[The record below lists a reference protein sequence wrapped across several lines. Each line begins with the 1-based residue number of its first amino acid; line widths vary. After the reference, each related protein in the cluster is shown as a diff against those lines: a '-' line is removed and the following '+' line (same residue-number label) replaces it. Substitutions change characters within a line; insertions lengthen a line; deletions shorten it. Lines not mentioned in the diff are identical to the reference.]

1 MKTRVLIP
9 AIWIF
14 FIAATGVFV
23 NSPSLTIWR
32 EMNKAVLTGP
42 YDQLWKKTDSLINKG
57 LPKSA
62 LEIVIKIYQK
72 AKTENNQAQLVKS
85 LLYRIKLQADFQ
97 ENYLEN
103 AIKDLNKELT
113 TAGEPLK
120 QVLHSLLAEC
130 YQTYYSQ
137 NRYLF
142 LNRTET
148 VDFKQD
154 DIKTWD
160 LRKLAEQEIYHY
172 NQSLQNINL
181 LKSTTLNVYDDII
194 VKQKGSKKFRPTLYD
209 FLAHRAIDFYMNE
222 ESGLTEPVYKFEIDK
237 PEYLGTSEEFA
248 RIHMDTRDTFSLKY
262 YATKIFQDLVR
273 SHMNDTKPDALI
285 DAEMKRL
292 KFIRSNSILESKDS
306 LYLQTLKALEK
317 KYAASPASTDI
328 SYEIASYYF
337 TLGNQYNVK
346 KFPQYQGHLKMAL
359 AICNNAIQ
367 HFPDADGTR
376 NCLYLHDQILS
387 FYISVSLENV
397 NVPGKPVLSQISY
410 KNVNKVYYRVSKLSP
425 EKNKDIIELSTTG
438 KMVAEYLKL
447 PVNHKWSVVLPND
460 GDYQKHST
468 EIKIPSLQSG
478 FYVIMTSTDSS
489 FSAKKGKLAYQ
500 TFWVSDVSYITRY
513 NENTTVDFYVMS
525 RATGKP
531 LGNVRATA
539 YINEYSYVK
548 RKYELHKYDTYT
560 TDNNGYFNIPE
571 IKGEA
576 YYKSFILDFTSDND
590 RYMTDN
596 YFYQY
601 KRYEAPATSKK
612 TFFFTDRAI
621 YRPGQTI
628 YFKGILTESEGQST
642 RILPNTPTTVNF
654 YDANWQI
661 ISTLN
666 LTSNEFGSVNG
677 TFTAPQGT
685 LTGQM
690 CITNSWGTYYFSVEE
705 YKRPKFEADFLPV
718 KGSYRA
724 GENITVTGQA
734 TAYAGNTIDGAKVK
748 YRIKRTASFPYR
760 CWWWWYEP
768 SSPELEV
775 TNGETVTD
783 ESGKFSITFNAV
795 PDRSIERK
803 YKPVFY
809 YEVSADITDINGET
823 HPAVTTVGAGYT
835 SIIAGIDL
843 PGQIKLKDKNE
854 FKIFANNLNHQPE
867 QVKGTIKIYKLK
879 DNGRVFCTRKWD
891 IPDKYVMNKNDYAR
905 DFPCFP
911 YDDENMTSKWEK
923 DKKVLEFSFDTR
935 TDTILKLNAGL
946 WDQGYYMA
954 FFETTDKYGEKIETD
969 YQLTAFN
976 PASFD
981 PPDNSALNVIMI
993 KDKGEPGENA
1003 SFVISTKYKDARVLY
1018 EMIYNEKIIESKWLN
1033 LSNEQ
1038 KRIDIPI
1045 KEEYRGNFLINL
1057 VMIRD
1062 NRSYSQS
1069 KIITVPYSNKSIDI
1083 SFASF
1088 RNKLFPG
1095 QKEEWKIILRDKYGA
1110 KLAAEMVATLY
1121 DASLDAFKKNN
1132 WLFNILNYNYYG
1144 RYWQTDL
1151 AFPMGYG
1158 RYYSELPE
1166 SKNYLTSRYY
1176 DQLNWFGFVYNY
1188 GYGWGYGNGQS
1199 VGGAYR
1205 LHSTAYKNVSD
1216 ERSGEEV
1223 DQTVYDSFAE
1233 DKEVTTVAKISG
1245 KKGKVK
1251 AEEKPDT
1258 GKNEGPNKP
1267 YDERNLAG
1275 DGNFGN
1281 VQIRSIMNETAF
1293 FYPDLK
1299 TDDSGNV
1306 VITFTIPEALTK
1318 WKMMGLAHTKD
1329 LKTGSIEKV
1338 LVTQKDLMVVPNP
1351 PRFFR
1356 EGDTMMFTA
1365 KVSNISDKDLDGQ
1378 ARLEFFD
1385 AITMIPVDK
1394 LMGHSTDNSAFS
1406 VKQGQSTVIKWH
1418 IIIPQG
1424 IGAVTYRI
1432 AAKSGNFSDGEGAT
1446 LPVLTNRTLV
1456 TESLPLPINGNQTKQ
1471 FTFTKLLNSASS
1483 STLKNFKLTLEFT
1496 SNPAWY
1502 AIQALPYLI
1511 DYPYECSEQ
1520 TFSRL
1525 YANSI
1530 ASYVVN
1536 SNPKIKAVFDSWK
1549 NMTPDALLSNLEK
1562 NQELKSLI
1570 LEETPWVMEAKG
1582 ESERQKRIALLFD
1595 LNKMANEKA
1604 SALNKLD
1611 KMQTSNGGW
1620 SWFSGGPDDRYIT
1633 QYIVTGFAH
1642 LNHLTGDK
1650 LKTESKAWNMAV
1662 KGVKYLDARIKED
1675 YDDIKKWYP
1684 AKLNENH
1691 LGQTQIQYLYAR
1703 SYFMKDV
1710 EISSSSKEA
1719 FGYFKDQA
1727 NKYWL
1732 KSGIYM
1738 QGMIALALNR
1748 FGIKGTPAAILRSLS
1763 ENALFSDEMGMYW
1776 RDNTRGYYWYESPV
1790 ETQSLFIE
1798 AFSEVTNDAIAV
1810 EKMKIWLLKQKQTQ
1824 DWGNTKATAEAC
1836 YALLLRGTDLLAS
1849 DKLVEVSLGSMK
1861 IDPLKLDNVKVEA
1874 GTGYYKTSWSGGD
1887 VKPEMGN
1894 ITVTKTD
1901 AGVAWGS
1908 VYWQYFENLDK
1919 ITRHETPLQL
1929 DKKLFVERNTPTG
1942 PVIEPITENT
1952 SLKVGDKIK
1961 VRIELRVDRDMEYVH
1976 MKDMRASAFEPL
1988 NVISQYKYQVGLGY
2002 YESTRDA
2009 ATNFFFSYLNKGT
2022 YVFEYSMFVTHSGV
2036 FSNGITTIQCMY
2048 APEFTSHSEGIRV
2061 KVVE

>member
-9 AIWIF
+9 VFWIF
-14 FIAATGVFV
+14 LISATGVFV
-23 NSPSLTIWR
+23 DSPSRHING
-32 EMNKAVLTGP
+32 EMNTHLMAGP
-42 YDQLWKKTDSLINKG
+42 YDQLWKKADSLMNKG

-62 LEIVIKIYQK
+62 LEIVVKIYQK
-72 AKTENNQAQLVKS
+72 AKAENNPAQLVKS
-85 LLYRIKLQADFQ
+85 LLYEIKLKADYQ

-103 AIKDLNKELT
+103 AISDLNKELKS
-113 TAGEPLK
+113 AGEPLK

-137 NRYLF
+137 NRYMF

-160 LRKLAEQEIYHY
+160 LRKLAEKEIYHY
-172 NQSLQNINL
+172 NKSIQNIDL
-181 LKSTTLNVYDDII
+181 LKSTPLNIYDDII
-194 VKQKGSKKFRPTLYD
+194 VKQKGSRKFRPTLYD

-237 PEYLGTSEEFA
+237 PEFLGTSEEFT
-248 RIHMDTRDTFSLKY
+248 RIHINPKDTFSLKY
-262 YATKIFQDLVR
+262 YAIKIFQELIR

-292 KFIRSNSILESKDS
+292 KFVRSNITLEEKDS

-317 KYAASPASTDI
+317 KYAASPASTEL
-328 SYEIASYYF
+328 SYEIANWYY
-337 TLGNQYNVK
+337 TRGNLYNLRK
-346 KFPQYQGHLKMAL
+346 TPRYQWDLKTAL
-359 AICNNAIQ
+359 TICNSAIQ
-367 HFPDADGTR
+367 HFPESDGAK

-387 FYISVSLENV
+387 FYITVTLENV
-397 NVPGKPVLSQISY
+397 NIPGKPLLSQISY
-410 KNVNKVYYRVSKLSP
+410 KNVKKVFYKVSKLSP
-425 EKNKDIIELSTTG
+425 EKNKDICELNTTG

-447 PVNHKWSVVLPND
+447 PVTQRWSIALPDD

-468 EIKIPSLQSG
+468 EVKIPSLQAG
-478 FYVIMTSTDSS
+478 FYVILTSTDSS
-489 FSAKKGKLAYQ
+489 FSAKKGKLVYQ
-500 TFWVSDVSYITRY
+500 TFWVSDISYITRY
-513 NENTTVDFYVMS
+513 NENTTIDFYVMS
-525 RATGKP
+525 RNTGKP

-539 YINEYSYVK
+539 YINEYSYIK

-560 TDNNGYFNIPE
+560 TDNKGYFNIPE
-571 IKGEA
+571 VKGEA
-576 YYKSFILDFTSDND
+576 YYKSFVLDFSSDND
-590 RYMTDN
+590 RYLTEN

-601 KRYEAPATSKK
+601 KRYESSTTTRK
-612 TFFFTDRAI
+612 TYFFTDRAI

-628 YFKGILTESEGQST
+628 YFKGILTETDGENT
-642 RILPNTPTTVNF
+642 KILPNTQTTVSF
-654 YDANWQI
+654 YDANWQV

-666 LTSNEFGSVNG
+666 LVSNEYGSVNG

-690 CITNSWGTYYFSVEE
+690 CITNTWGSYYFSVEE

-724 GENITVTGQA
+724 GENITVTGEA
-734 TAYAGNTIDGAKVK
+734 TAYAGNKIDGAKVK
-748 YRIKRTASFPYR
+748 YRIKRTASFPYK

-768 SSPELEV
+768 SSSEMEV

-783 ESGKFSITFNAV
+783 ENGKFSITFNAV
-795 PDRSIERK
+795 PDHSIEKK

-823 HPAVTTVGAGYT
+823 HSATTSVGAGYA

-843 PGQIKLKDKNE
+843 PGQISLNDKNE
-854 FKIFANNLNHQPE
+854 YKIFANNLNRQPE
-867 QVKGTIKIYKLK
+867 QVKGTIKIFKLK
-879 DNGRVFCTRKWD
+879 DNGRIFCSRKWEA
-891 IPDKYVMNKNDYAR
+891 PDKYVMSKSEYTR

-911 YDDENMTSKWEK
+911 YDDENVTSKWEK
-923 DKKVLEFSFDTR
+923 DKKVLEFAFDTK
-935 TDTILKLNAGL
+935 TDTILKLNAGQ
-946 WDQGYYMA
+946 WEQGYYMA

-969 YQLTAFN
+969 YQITAFN
-976 PASFD
+976 PASST
-981 PPDNSALNVIMI
+981 PPDNSALNMIMI

-1003 SFVISTKYKDARVLY
+1003 SFVVSSKYKDAQILY
-1018 EMIYNEKIIESKWLN
+1018 ELIYNEKIIESKWMNLN
-1033 LSNEQ
+1033 EEQ
-1038 KRIDIPI
+1038 KRFDVPI

-1062 NRSYSQS
+1062 NRSFSFS
-1069 KIITVPYSNKSIDI
+1069 KIITVPYSNKNIEM
-1083 SFASF
+1083 SFSSF
-1088 RNKLFPG
+1088 RNKLVPG

-1110 KLAAEMVATLY
+1110 KLAAEMMATLY

-1132 WLFNILNYNYYG
+1132 WIFNILNYNYYG

-1151 AFPMGYG
+1151 AFPMGYS
-1158 RYYSELPE
+1158 RYYSELVE
-1166 SKNYLTSRYY
+1166 SKNYLTTRYY

-1188 GYGWGYGNGQS
+1188 SYGWGGGHA
-1199 VGGAYR
+1199 VGGAMR
-1205 LHSTAYKNVSD
+1205 LQSAVYKNTRYD
-1216 ERSGEEV
+1216 MAGEEA
-1223 DQTVYDSFAE
+1223 DQSGYDNFAE
-1233 DKEVTTVAKISG
+1233 DKEVTTTKISG
-1245 KKGKVK
+1245 IKGKAK

-1258 GKNEGPNKP
+1258 GKDEGQLKP
-1267 YDERNLAG
+1267 AERNLNS
-1275 DGNFGN
+1275 DGRFEN
-1281 VQIRSIMNETAF
+1281 VQIRTVMNETAF

-1306 VITFTIPEALTK
+1306 VISFTIPEALTK
-1318 WKMMGLAHTKD
+1318 WRMMGLAHTRD
-1329 LKTGSIEKV
+1329 LKTGSIEKE

-1356 EGDTMMFTA
+1356 ESDTMIFTA

-1378 ARLEFFD
+1378 ARLQFFD
-1385 AITMIPVDK
+1385 AITMNPIDN
-1394 LMGHSTDNSAFS
+1394 LMSHNTENSTFS
-1406 VKQGQSTVIKWH
+1406 IKQGQSTVLKWC
-1418 IIIPQG
+1418 IIIPEG
-1424 IGAVTYRI
+1424 IGAITYRI
-1432 AAKSGNFSDGEGAT
+1432 VAKSGNFSDGEEAII
-1446 LPVLTNRTLV
+1446 PVLTNRMLV

-1471 FTFTKLLNSASS
+1471 FTFTKLLNSKSS
-1483 STLKNFKLTLEFT
+1483 TTLKNFKLTLEFT

-1511 DYPYECSEQ
+1511 EYPYECSEQ

-1530 ASYVVN
+1530 ASYIVN
-1536 SNPKIKAVFDSWK
+1536 SSPKIKSVFESWK
-1549 NMTPDALLSNLEK
+1549 TMTPDALLSNLEK

-1570 LEETPWVMEAKG
+1570 LEETPWVLEAKG
-1582 ESERQKRIALLFD
+1582 ESERKKRIALLFD

-1611 KMQTSNGGW
+1611 KMQTPNGGW

-1650 LKTESKAWNMAV
+1650 LKTENKAWNMAF
-1662 KGVKYLDARIKED
+1662 KGVKYLDARINED
-1675 YDDIKKWYP
+1675 YEYIKKWYP
-1684 AKLNENH
+1684 TKLNENH

-1703 SYFMKDV
+1703 SYFMKDI
-1710 EISSSSKEA
+1710 EIPSSCKTA
-1719 FGYFKDQA
+1719 FNYFKDQA

-1732 KSGIYM
+1732 KNGIYM

-1748 FGIKGTPAAILRSLS
+1748 FGIKGTPAEIIKSLN

-1776 RDNTRGYYWYESPV
+1776 RDNSRGYYWYEAPI

-1798 AFSEVTNDAIAV
+1798 AFTEVTNDAVAV

-1849 DKLVEVSLGSMK
+1849 DKLVEVSLGNMK
-1861 IDPLKLDNVKVEA
+1861 VDPLKPDNVKVEA

-1887 VKPEMGN
+1887 IKPEMGN

-1919 ITRHETPLQL
+1919 ITKHETPLQL
-1929 DKKLFVERNTPTG
+1929 DKKLFVERNSPTG
-1942 PVIEPITENT
+1942 PVIEPINGKTV
-1952 SLKVGDKIK
+1952 LKVGDKIK

-1988 NVISQYKYQVGLGY
+1988 NVISQYKYQGGLGY

-2009 ATNFFFSYLNKGT
+2009 ATNFFFSYLIKGT
-2022 YVFEYSMFVTHSGV
+2022 YVFEYSMFVTHSGE

-2061 KVVE
+2061 KVGE